1 MKLTLAI
8 ISEYIMTIFRIIG
21 ITFSI
26 PIIIAGLVIAQIL
39 AWFKI

>member
-8 ISEYIMTIFRIIG
+8 IGEYIMTIFRIIG

-26 PIIIAGLVIAQIL
+26 PIIIAGLAFAQIL
-39 AWFKI
+39 VWFKI